1 MARHRHSFPTGY
13 IYGVIFTALI
23 ILLFFTNLAIG
34 SVRIPLRDVIEIL
47 FDGYGNV
54 KESWRFIV
62 LESRLPGAITATL
75 AGSSLA
81 VSGLMLQTAFRNPLA
96 DPSIFG
102 ISSGAGLGAALVILF
117 FGGSIGIG
125 SFTYT
130 GFIAVLISAFA
141 GAMAVTFVILAFAT
155 IVRNSVMLLIIGIMI
170 GYLSS
175 SAISLLNYFA
185 TEEGVKSYIIWGMG
199 NFSGVSNQF
208 IPALSTVSGAGILL
222 SLLLIKPL
230 NALLLGDNYAANLGV
245 NIRLVRYLLL
255 FATGMLTA
263 VVTAFCG
270 PVAFIGLAVPHI
282 ARMLL
287 CTDDHRVLMP
297 STILLG
303 AVVALLCNIVC
314 VLPSDGSII
323 PLNVVTPIIGA
334 PVIIYVIVKSKI

>member
-47 FDGYGNV
+47 FGGYGNV

>member
-47 FDGYGNV
+47 FGGYGNV

-297 STILLG
+297 STLLLG

>member
-1 MARHRHSFPTGY
+1 MAQHRHSFPTGY

-47 FDGYGNV
+47 FGGYGNV

-255 FATGMLTA
+255 FATGTLTA

-282 ARMLL
+282 SRMLL

-297 STILLG
+297 STMLLG
-303 AVVALLCNIVC
+303 AVVALMCNIVC